1 MRSSRNVSRDAGG
14 EPRVSSMGVSEPV
27 SRRPIPSRGAS
38 WAIALARWLQQR
50 GVRPNQ
56 VSALSVVIAGVAAIC
71 LVLAGRTEGGT
82 RIALLL
88 AAAIAMPLRL
98 LCNMLDGMLAVE
110 GGLQTAS
117 GAIYNELPDRIA
129 DVLFLAGAGYAA
141 GNAVWGPLLGWSA
154 ASIALLT
161 AYVRTLGAALGT
173 SHFFDGP
180 MAKPRRMH
188 VLIAGCLLSAVET
201 AAGWPEGR
209 ALAAALIL
217 IIIGG
222 VVTIGRRLRRIAAEL
237 EAA

>member
-1 MRSSRNVSRDAGG
+1 VTKSSVPTS
-14 EPRVSSMGVSEPV
+14 ERVT
-27 SRRPIPSRGAS
+27 RRPIPSRGAS
-38 WAIALARWLQQR
+38 WAISFARWLQAR

-56 VSALSVVIAGVAAIC
+56 ISALSIVIAGIAAVC
-71 LVLAGRTEGGT
+71 LVLAGGSEGRT

-110 GGLQTAS
+110 GGLQTTS

-129 DVLFLAGAGYAA
+129 DVLILAGAGYAI
-141 GNAVWGPLLGWSA
+141 GNTIWGPLLGWGA
-154 ASIALLT
+154 ATIALLT

-173 SHFFDGP
+173 SHYFAGP

-217 IIIGG
+217 IIAGG
-222 VVTIGRRLRRIAAEL
+222 VVTIGRRLRRIVAEL